1 MVQPKIFT
9 LLIISGGKKIKEMQ
23 KDKFIFLFSLII
35 LSCSRNSNFNTQ
47 KSEIHTKVD
56 SLINIMT
63 LKEKIG
69 QTIMYS
75 GDWDVTGPVVSSDN
89 MKLLRNGNLGA
100 MFNVYSA
107 KKTKE
112 LQKIA
117 VEETRLGI
125 PLLFGYDVIHGFK
138 TIFPINLGHAASWDI
153 EDIKKS
159 ARTAADEASSEGLH
173 WTFAPMLDIG
183 RDPRWGRVSE
193 GAGEDVF
200 LTNEIAKAY
209 VSGFQGEDLSKHN
222 TILSCAKHFVGYGAA
237 QAGRDYHT
245 VNMGEDELRN
255 VYLPPFKAAVDVGV
269 ESFMTAFNELNGV
282 PATGNNY
289 IFRDILRDE
298 WGFNGFVVTDYTA
311 INELVPHGFAVD
323 EKHAAELAIKAGID
337 LDMMS
342 GAYKSYL
349 EELVN
354 EGIIDV
360 DLIND
365 ACRRILTAKYKLG
378 LFEDPYK
385 YSDEER
391 ENKTIYKPEYLEAAR
406 ESAAMSSVLLK
417 NDGNALP
424 LVKNETIAL
433 IGPLVKDKENII
445 GNWAAAGD
453 RNGKAISIFD
463 GVKLYLNDSNILYAK
478 GCEIEIDDKSGF
490 NEAISKAKKADKIV
504 LVMGE
509 NYHMSGEAASRTN
522 IKIPGV
528 QTELIKAIRKEVPNK
543 QIILILMN
551 GRPLDLSFEDL
562 ITDAILEVWFPGTS
576 GGYGVAD
583 VLFGKY
589 NPSAKLPITFPRSIG
604 QVPIYYNMKNTG
616 RPIPLDNPKE
626 DYKSNYIDSPN
637 TPLYPFG
644 HGLSYTN
651 FSFSDI
657 TLSTNEIGVN
667 DTLTVS
673 VNIKNTGNYDGH
685 EIAQL
690 YIHDKVGSITRP
702 VKELKGFKKIFIKKG
717 ESKTIQFKLTYEDLK
732 LFNGYEFL
740 AEAGEF
746 EIAISNS
753 SDFSFVHSFELR
765 M

>member
-1 MVQPKIFT
+1 LSNNENNLCNSYNKYFEKMNKDTLTLAFLCLILIFGCAKNT
-9 LLIISGGKKIKEMQ
+9 NT
-23 KDKFIFLFSLII
+23 
-35 LSCSRNSNFNTQ
+35 NSSNNDIY
-47 KSEIHTKVD
+47 KKVD
-56 SLINIMT
+56 SLMSLMT
-63 LKEKIG
+63 IEEKIG
-69 QTIMYS
+69 QTIMFS
-75 GDWDVTGPVVSSDN
+75 GDWDVTGPFISSDN
-89 MKLLRNGNLGA
+89 MKLIRGGNLGA
-100 MFNVYSA
+100 MFNVYST

-159 ARTAADEASSEGLH
+159 ARIAADEASSEGLH

-193 GAGEDVF
+193 SAGEDVF

-209 VSGFQGEDLSKHN
+209 VSGFQGEELSKQN

-255 VYLPPFKAAVDVGV
+255 VYLPPFKAAVDAGV

-282 PATGNNY
+282 PATGNKF
-289 IFRDILRDE
+289 IFKDILRDE

-311 INELVPHGFAVD
+311 INELVPHGFAVN

-354 EGIIDV
+354 EGKIDV

-378 LFEDPYK
+378 LFEDPYR
-385 YSDEER
+385 YSDEDR
-391 ENKTIYKPEYLEAAR
+391 ENKTIYKAEYLEAAR

-417 NDGNALP
+417 NDDNALP
-424 LVKNETIAL
+424 LLKSETIAL

-463 GVKLYLNDSNILYAK
+463 GIKSYLTDVNILYAK
-478 GCEIEIDDKSGF
+478 GCDIEIDDKSGF
-490 NEAISKAKKADKIV
+490 SEAISKAKKADKIV

-522 IKIPGV
+522 INIPGV
-528 QTELIKAIRKEVPNK
+528 QTELIKALRKEVPNK

-551 GRPLDLSFEDL
+551 GRPLDLSQEDS
-562 ITDAILEVWFPGTS
+562 ITDAILEIWFPGTS

-583 VLFGKY
+583 VLFGEY

-604 QVPIYYNMKNTG
+604 QVPIYYNVKNTG
-616 RPIPLDNPKE
+616 RPIPLDDPKE

-657 TLSTNEIGVN
+657 TLSSNKIGVN

-702 VKELKGFKKIFIKKG
+702 VKELKGFKKIYLKKG
-717 ESKTIQFKLTYEDLK
+717 ESKTVRFKITHENLK
-732 LFNGYEFL
+732 FFNGHEFV
-740 AEAGEF
+740 AETGEF

-753 SDFSFVHSFELR
+753 SNFTFSDTFELK

>member
-1 MVQPKIFT
+1 MNKDTFT
-9 LLIISGGKKIKEMQ
+9 FSL
-23 KDKFIFLFSLII
+23 LFSFLIF
-35 LSCSRNSNFNTQ
+35 SCAKNTNTNQSNND
-47 KSEIHTKVD
+47 IYTKVD
-56 SLINIMT
+56 SLMSLMT

-75 GDWDVTGPVVSSDN
+75 GDWDVTGPVVSSNN
-89 MKLLRNGNLGA
+89 MTLLKNGSLGA
-100 MFNVYSA
+100 MLNVYSA

-117 VEETRLGI
+117 VNETRLGI
-125 PLLFGYDVIHGFK
+125 PLLFGYDVIHGFR
-138 TIFPINLGHAASWDI
+138 TIFPINLGHASSWDV
-153 EDIKKS
+153 EDIENS
-159 ARTAADEASSEGLH
+159 ARIAAEEASSEGLH

-200 LTNEIAKAY
+200 LTNEVATAY
-209 VSGFQGEDLSKHN
+209 IKGFQGQDLSMHN
-222 TILSCAKHFVGYGAA
+222 TILACAKHFVGYGAA

-255 VYLPPFKAAVDVGV
+255 VYLPPFKAAVDAGV
-269 ESFMTAFNELNGV
+269 ETFMTAFNEINGV
-282 PATGNNY
+282 PATGNKF

-311 INELVPHGFAVD
+311 INELVPHGFA
-323 EKHAAELAIKAGID
+323 ENEMHAAEIAIKAGID

-349 EELVN
+349 EKLVHEN
-354 EGIIDV
+354 KISV

-365 ACRRILTAKYKLG
+365 ACRRILISKFKLG
-378 LFEDPYK
+378 LFNDPYR
-385 YSDEER
+385 YSVEER
-391 ENKTIYKPEYLEAAR
+391 EINTIYKPEFLEAAR
-406 ESAAMSSVLLK
+406 KSAAMSSVLLK
-417 NDGNALP
+417 NNDDALP
-424 LVKNETIAL
+424 LSKTETIAL

-453 RNGKAISIFD
+453 RKGKAISIFQ
-463 GVKLYLNDSNILYAK
+463 GIKSYLNDANILYAK
-478 GCEIEIDDKSGF
+478 GCDINTNNKSGF
-490 NEAISKAKKADKIV
+490 KKAISLAKKADKIV

-528 QTELIKAIRKEVPNK
+528 QTELIKALRKEVPSK

-551 GRPLDLSFEDL
+551 GRPLDLSEEDSL
-562 ITDAILEVWFPGTS
+562 TDAILETWFPGTR

-589 NPSAKLPITFPRSIG
+589 NPSAKLPITFPRNIG
-604 QVPIYYNMKNTG
+604 QVPIYYNVKNTG

-651 FSFSDI
+651 FEYSDI
-657 TLSTNEIGVN
+657 TLSSNKIGVS
-667 DTLTVS
+667 DTLSVS
-673 VNIKNTGNYDGH
+673 VNIKNTGNYNGH
-685 EIAQL
+685 EVAQL

-702 VKELKGFKKIFIKKG
+702 VKELKGFEKIFLKKG
-717 ESKTIQFKLTYEDLK
+717 EIKTVKFKLTSEDLK
-732 LFNGYEFL
+732 FFNGIEFT

-746 EIAISNS
+746 EIAISGT
-753 SDFSFVHSFELR
+753 SDFSFMNSFELIR
-765 M
+765 

>member
-1 MVQPKIFT
+1 MNKDTFT
-9 LLIISGGKKIKEMQ
+9 FSL
-23 KDKFIFLFSLII
+23 LFSFLIF
-35 LSCSRNSNFNTQ
+35 SCAKNTNTNQSNND
-47 KSEIHTKVD
+47 IYTKVD
-56 SLINIMT
+56 SLMSLMT

-75 GDWDVTGPVVSSDN
+75 GDWDVTGPVVSSNN
-89 MKLLRNGNLGA
+89 MTLLKNGSLGA
-100 MFNVYSA
+100 MLNVYSA

-117 VEETRLGI
+117 VDETRLGI
-125 PLLFGYDVIHGFK
+125 PLLFGYDVIHGFR
-138 TIFPINLGHAASWDI
+138 TIFPINLGHASSWDV
-153 EDIKKS
+153 EDIENS
-159 ARTAADEASSEGLH
+159 ARIAAEEASSEGLH

-200 LTNEIAKAY
+200 LTNEVATAY
-209 VSGFQGEDLSKHN
+209 IKGFQGQDLSMHN
-222 TILSCAKHFVGYGAA
+222 TILACAKHFVGYGAA

-255 VYLPPFKAAVDVGV
+255 VYLPPFKAAVDAGV
-269 ESFMTAFNELNGV
+269 ETFMTAFNEINGV
-282 PATGNNY
+282 PATGNKF

-311 INELVPHGFAVD
+311 INELVPHGFA
-323 EKHAAELAIKAGID
+323 ENEMHAAEIAIKAGID

-349 EELVN
+349 EKLVHEN
-354 EGIIDV
+354 KISV

-365 ACRRILTAKYKLG
+365 ACRRILISKFKLG
-378 LFEDPYK
+378 LFDDPYR
-385 YSDEER
+385 YSVEDR
-391 ENKTIYKPEYLEAAR
+391 KINTIYKPEFLEAAR
-406 ESAAMSSVLLK
+406 KSAAMSSVLLK
-417 NDGNALP
+417 NNDDALP
-424 LVKNETIAL
+424 LSKTETIAL

-453 RNGKAISIFD
+453 RKGKAISIFQ
-463 GVKLYLNDSNILYAK
+463 GIKSYLNDANILYAK
-478 GCEIEIDDKSGF
+478 GCDINTNNKSGF
-490 NEAISKAKKADKIV
+490 KKAISLAKKADKIV

-522 IKIPGV
+522 IKIPGI
-528 QTELIKAIRKEVPNK
+528 QTELIKALRKEVPSK

-551 GRPLDLSFEDL
+551 GRPLDLSEEDSL
-562 ITDAILEVWFPGTS
+562 TDAILETWFPGTS

-583 VLFGKY
+583 VLFGEY

-604 QVPIYYNMKNTG
+604 QVPIYYNVKNTG

-651 FSFSDI
+651 FEYSDI
-657 TLSTNEIGVN
+657 TLSSNKIGVS
-667 DTLTVS
+667 DTLLVS

-685 EIAQL
+685 EVAQL

-702 VKELKGFKKIFIKKG
+702 VKELKGFEKIFLKKG
-717 ESKTIQFKLTYEDLK
+717 EIKTVKFKLTSEDLK
-732 LFNGYEFL
+732 FFNGIEFT

-746 EIAISNS
+746 EIAISGT
-753 SDFSFVHSFELR
+753 SDFSFMNSFELIR
-765 M
+765 

>member
-1 MVQPKIFT
+1 MNKDTFT
-9 LLIISGGKKIKEMQ
+9 FAL
-23 KDKFIFLFSLII
+23 LFSFLIF
-35 LSCSRNSNFNTQ
+35 SCAKNTNTNQSNND
-47 KSEIHTKVD
+47 IYTKVD
-56 SLINIMT
+56 SLMSLMT
-63 LKEKIG
+63 IKEKIG

-75 GDWDVTGPVVSSDN
+75 GDWDVTGPVVSSNN
-89 MKLLRNGNLGA
+89 MTLLKNGSLGA
-100 MFNVYSA
+100 MLNVYSA

-117 VEETRLGI
+117 VNETRLGI
-125 PLLFGYDVIHGFK
+125 PLLFGYDVIHGFR
-138 TIFPINLGHAASWDI
+138 TIFPINLGHASSWDV
-153 EDIKKS
+153 EDIENS
-159 ARTAADEASSEGLH
+159 ARIAAEEASSEGLH

-200 LTNEIAKAY
+200 LTNEVATAY
-209 VSGFQGEDLSKHN
+209 IKGFQGQDLSMHN
-222 TILSCAKHFVGYGAA
+222 TILACAKHFVGYGAA

-255 VYLPPFKAAVDVGV
+255 VYLPPFKAAVDAGV
-269 ESFMTAFNELNGV
+269 ETFMTAFNEINGV
-282 PATGNNY
+282 PATGNKF

-311 INELVPHGFAVD
+311 INELVPHGFA
-323 EKHAAELAIKAGID
+323 ENEMHAAEIAIKAGID

-342 GAYKSYL
+342 GAYESNL
-349 EELVN
+349 EKLAHEN
-354 EGIIDV
+354 KISV

-365 ACRRILTAKYKLG
+365 ACRRILISKFKLG
-378 LFEDPYK
+378 LFDDPYR
-385 YSDEER
+385 YSVEER
-391 ENKTIYKPEYLEAAR
+391 KINTIYNPEFLEAAR
-406 ESAAMSSVLLK
+406 KSAAMSSVLLK
-417 NDGNALP
+417 NNDDALP
-424 LVKNETIAL
+424 LSKTETSAL

-453 RNGKAISIFD
+453 RKGKAISIFQ
-463 GVKLYLNDSNILYAK
+463 GIKSYLNDANILYAK
-478 GCEIEIDDKSGF
+478 GCDINTNNKSGF
-490 NEAISKAKKADKIV
+490 KKAISLAKKADKIV

-528 QTELIKAIRKEVPNK
+528 QTELIKALRKEFPSK

-551 GRPLDLSFEDL
+551 GRPLDLSEEDSL
-562 ITDAILEVWFPGTS
+562 TDAILETWFPGTR

-583 VLFGKY
+583 VLFGEY
-589 NPSAKLPITFPRSIG
+589 NPSAKLPITFPRNIG
-604 QVPIYYNMKNTG
+604 QVPIYYNVKNTG

-651 FSFSDI
+651 FEYSDI
-657 TLSTNEIGVN
+657 TLSSNKIGVS
-667 DTLTVS
+667 DTLSVS

-685 EIAQL
+685 EVAQL

-702 VKELKGFKKIFIKKG
+702 VKELKGFEKIFLKKG
-717 ESKTIQFKLTYEDLK
+717 EIKTVKFKLTSEDLK
-732 LFNGYEFL
+732 FFNGIKFT

-746 EIAISNS
+746 EIAISGT
-753 SDFSFVHSFELR
+753 SDFSFMNSFELIR
-765 M
+765 

>member
-1 MVQPKIFT
+1 MNKHTFT
-9 LLIISGGKKIKEMQ
+9 FAI
-23 KDKFIFLFSLII
+23 LFSFLIF
-35 LSCSRNSNFNTQ
+35 SCATNTNTNQ
-47 KSEIHTKVD
+47 LNNDIYTKVD
-56 SLINIMT
+56 SLMSLMT
-63 LKEKIG
+63 IKEKIG
-69 QTIMYS
+69 QTLMYS
-75 GDWDVTGPVVSSDN
+75 GDWDVTGPVVSSNN
-89 MKLLRNGNLGA
+89 MKLLRDGNLGA

-153 EDIKKS
+153 DDIKKS
-159 ARTAADEASSEGLH
+159 ARIAAEEASSEGLH

-193 GAGEDVF
+193 CAGEDVY
-200 LTNEIAKAY
+200 LSNEIAKAY
-209 VSGFQGEDLSKHN
+209 VNGFQGDDLSKHN

-237 QAGRDYHT
+237 QAGRDYNT

-255 VYLPPFKAAVDVGV
+255 VYLPPFKAAVDAGA

-282 PATGNNY
+282 PATGNSY

-298 WGFNGFVVTDYTA
+298 WGFNGFVVSDYTA
-311 INELVPHGFAVD
+311 INELVTHGFAED
-323 EKHAAELAIKAGID
+323 EMNAAEIAIKAGID

-349 EELVN
+349 EKLVN
-354 EGIIDV
+354 EEKINV

-378 LFEDPYK
+378 LFDDPYR
-385 YSDEER
+385 YSVNARER
-391 ENKTIYKPEYLEAAR
+391 ETIYKTEYLEAAR
-406 ESAAMSSVLLK
+406 KSAAMSCVLLK
-417 NDGNALP
+417 NDDALP
-424 LVKNETIAL
+424 LSKKETIAL

-453 RNGKAISIFD
+453 RNGKAISIYQ
-463 GVKLYLNDSNILYAK
+463 GIKSYLNDTNILYTK
-478 GCEIEIDDKSGF
+478 GCDINTNNKSGF
-490 NEAISKAKKADKIV
+490 KKAISLAKKADKIV

-528 QTELIKAIRKEVPNK
+528 QTQLIKALRKEVPNK

-551 GRPLDLSFEDL
+551 GRPLDLSEEDSL
-562 ITDAILEVWFPGTS
+562 TDAILETWFPGTS

-589 NPSAKLPITFPRSIG
+589 NPSAKLPITFPRSVG
-604 QVPIYYNMKNTG
+604 QIPIYYNVKNTG
-616 RPIPLDNPKE
+616 RPITLDNPKE

-651 FSFSDI
+651 FDYSDI
-657 TLSTNEIGVN
+657 TLSSNKIGTS
-667 DTLTVS
+667 DTLSVL

-685 EIAQL
+685 EIVQL

-702 VKELKGFKKIFIKKG
+702 VKELKGFKKIFLKKG
-717 ESKTIQFKLTYEDLK
+717 ENKRVVFKITNEDLK
-732 LFNGYEFL
+732 FFNGYEFL
-740 AEAGEF
+740 TEAGEF

-753 SDFSFVHSFELR
+753 SDFHFKKKFELKVNY
-765 M
+765 